1 MPKVNITPKNL
12 YENRN
17 TSDVFSRLVIMG
29 ILRILNSQL
38 SYTQI
43 WDDTENGV

>member
-1 MPKVNITPKNL
+1 MAKTEITAKQL

-29 ILRILNSQL
+29 VLRVLNQKL
-38 SYTQI
+38 KYTHV
-43 WDDTENGV
+43 WEDTEEGT

>member
-1 MPKVNITPKNL
+1 MAKTEIIAKQL

-29 ILRILNSQL
+29 VLRVLNQKL
-38 SYTQI
+38 RYTQV
-43 WDDTENGV
+43 WEDTEDGI

>member
-1 MPKVNITPKNL
+1 MAKTEITAKQL

-29 ILRILNSQL
+29 VLRVLN
-38 SYTQI
+38 
-43 WDDTENGV
+43 

>member
-1 MPKVNITPKNL
+1 MAKTEITAKQL

-29 ILRILNSQL
+29 VLRVLNQKL
-38 SYTQI
+38 RYNQV
-43 WDDTENGV
+43 WEDTEDGT